1 MLDHNATMPAFV
13 MGRRW
18 DVLAWNHAA
27 RAFFF
32 DFEQVPADERNMVW
46 LYFTN
51 SALRSLIVDWPTRAR
66 DAVARFR
73 ADYGCHAGD
82 SNFVELIERL
92 NSVSPEFAQW
102 WPRHD
107 ILPLTEGCE
116 YPSSASGA
124 HPRRAHD
131 VFGGRQSRSAA
142 RCVCAGGRGEFD
154 QQDAESYR
162 CLPQRCASDTCP
174 LIDLAAQPASLARVN
189 PTSSAITL
197 YLYPYRRSPVN

>member
-1 MLDHNATMPAFV
+1 MVSPRLQHMLDRSATMAAFV

-18 DVLAWNHAA
+18 DVLAWNQAA

-82 SNFVELIERL
+82 SHFVELIERL

-107 ILPLTEGCE
+107 ILPLTEGCLQYRHPLVGRILAE
-116 YPSSASGA
+116 HMTFSVADNPEVRLVVFVPATEANSISKMRKVIGASHNGA
-124 HPRRAHD
+124 RP
-131 VFGGRQSRSAA
+131 
-142 RCVCAGGRGEFD
+142 
-154 QQDAESYR
+154 
-162 CLPQRCASDTCP
+162 
-174 LIDLAAQPASLARVN
+174 QPARRRTDCGAI
-189 PTSSAITL
+189 SSTGMPRI
-197 YLYPYRRSPVN
+197 RMDIISQ